1 MSDRENYLG
10 NQNLKRSGVTLG
22 WNAEQIQEY
31 VKCAND
37 PVYFIKNYIKI
48 VSIDKGLINF
58 DIWPFQEEMVKT
70 IVDHRFVICKMP
82 RQVGKTTT
90 VAAALLWY
98 VLFTD
103 NYKIAILANK
113 EKQSREIL
121 SRIQLA
127 FEHLPRWLQQGV
139 VQWNKGNIE
148 LENGSKILASSTSST
163 AIRGDSFNLIYLDEF
178 AFVPNNIQE
187 EFFASVYPTISS
199 GQTSKVLITSTP
211 NGMNMFYRLWSDS
224 EQGRNRYERV
234 SVHWSDVPGRTPKW
248 REETISNTSE
258 RQFSQ
263 EFECEFL
270 GSSNTL
276 IDGKVL
282 QRLTYIAPIHSSS
295 NVDIY
300 QQPQKNHRYI
310 ITVDTSR
317 GVDIDYS
324 AFVVFDITTIPYNI
338 VCKFRANDISPLVY
352 PNVIVQVGNLYNEA
366 YILVENNDIGQ
377 QVVDILHHDLE
388 YPHVLTTQTRGKA
401 GQRIST
407 GFGGNTRLTLGVKTT
422 KQVKRIG
429 CGNFKSLVEN
439 DKLIINDFHLLY
451 EMARFIENKASYEA
465 EEGEH
470 DDLVMCCVLFS
481 WLANQPYFK
490 DLSETDARQALVEG
504 TNSLMED
511 DSMPFGWQ
519 DDGEDVDG
527 GGSEWQKADSFD
539 DLDFGPHKY
548 MF

>member
-1 MSDRENYLG
+1 MAAKPETYMG
-10 NQNLKRSGVTLG
+10 NRNLKRSGVELG
-22 WNAEQIQEY
+22 WDAEQLREY
-31 VKCAND
+31 VKCSED

-48 VSIDKGLINF
+48 VNIDKGLVPF
-58 DIWPFQEEMVKT
+58 ELWPFQEDMIRT
-70 IVDHRFVICKMP
+70 AMDNRFVIAKMP

-90 VAAALLWY
+90 VAALLLWY
-98 VLFTD
+98 VLFNSTF
-103 NYKIAILANK
+103 KIAILANK

-127 FEHLPRWLQQGV
+127 FEHLPKWLQQGV
-139 VQWNKGNIE
+139 VEWNKGNIE
-148 LENGSKILASSTSST
+148 LENGSKILSSSTSST

-178 AFVPNNIQE
+178 AFVPSNLQD

-199 GQTSKVLITSTP
+199 GESSRILITSTP
-211 NGMNMFYRLWSDS
+211 NGMNMFYKIWTDS
-224 EQGRNRYERV
+224 EQGRNRYKRV
-234 SVHWSDVPGRTPKW
+234 SVHWSDVPGRTAAW

-282 QRLTYIAPIHSSS
+282 QRLTYIEPITRSH

-300 QQPQKNHRYI
+300 ENPIPHHKYVI
-310 ITVDTSR
+310 SVDTSR

-324 AFVVFDITTIPYNI
+324 ACVVFDVTSIPYKI
-338 VCKFRANDISPLVY
+338 VAKFRANDISPLVY
-352 PNVIVQVGNLYNEA
+352 PNIIYQLAKMYNTA
-366 YILVENNDIGQ
+366 FVLVETNDIGQ
-377 QVVDILHHDLE
+377 QVSDILYQDLE
-388 YPHVLTTQTRGKA
+388 YENVLVTQVKGRN
-401 GQRIST
+401 GQRLGG
-407 GFGGNTRLTLGVKTT
+407 GFGPGRSQMGIRTT

-439 DKLIINDFHLLY
+439 DKLVINDFDLLY

-465 EEGEH
+465 EEGHH

-481 WLANQPYFK
+481 WLVNQTYFK
-490 DLSETDARQALVEG
+490 EITETDVRHMLSDEASISETEM
-504 TNSLMED
+504 T
-511 DSMPFGWQ
+511 PFGFQ
-519 DDGEDVDG
+519 DDGIGQIDPFGDDDG
-527 GGSEWQKADSFD
+527 FSAF
-539 DLDFGPHKY
+539 F
-548 MF
+548 